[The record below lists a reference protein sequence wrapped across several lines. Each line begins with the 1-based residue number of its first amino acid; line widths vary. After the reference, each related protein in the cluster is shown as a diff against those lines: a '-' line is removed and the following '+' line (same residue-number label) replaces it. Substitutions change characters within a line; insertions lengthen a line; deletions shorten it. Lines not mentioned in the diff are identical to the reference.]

1 MDNKEFF
8 IYLLLMA
15 GSTYLIRAVP
25 FALIKR
31 KIKSPFINSFLYYIP
46 FTVLTVMTFPAAF
59 YGDYSTLGAALGI
72 VTAIILAVKNYSLT
86 VAALASSLVVFI
98 TDLILKYLIK

>member
-25 FALIKR
+25 FAVIKR
-31 KIKSPFINSFLYYIP
+31 KIENPFINSFLYYIP
-46 FTVLTVMTFPAAF
+46 FTVLTVMTVPGAL
-59 YGDYSTLGAALGI
+59 YGDYSMIAAVPGLI
-72 VTAIILAVKNYSLT
+72 VAVILAVKNVGLT
-86 VAALASSLVVFI
+86 GAALACCGVTLI
-98 TDLILKYLIK
+98 TDFILTMI

>member
-25 FALIKR
+25 FAVIKR
-31 KIKSPFINSFLYYIP
+31 KIENPFINSFLYYIP
-46 FTVLTVMTFPAAF
+46 FTVLTVMTVPAAL
-59 YGDYSTLGAALGI
+59 YGDYSMIAAALGLI
-72 VTAIILAVKNYSLT
+72 AAIILAVKNVGLT
-86 VAALASSLVVFI
+86 GAALTCCGVVFV
-98 TDLILKYLIK
+98 TDLILSMI

>member
-31 KIKSPFINSFLYYIP
+31 KIKNPFINSFLYYIP
-46 FTVLTVMTFPAAF
+46 FTVLTVMTIPAAF

-72 VTAIILAVKNYSLT
+72 VTAIILAFKNYSLT

>member
-1 MDNKEFF
+1 MNNIPFWL
-8 IYLLLMA
+8 YLLTMA
-15 GSTYLIRAVP
+15 GVTYLIRMLPLV
-25 FALIKR
+25 LIKR
-31 KIKSPFINSFLYYIP
+31 RIQNRFVLSFLYYIP

-86 VAALASSLVVFI
+86 VAALSSSLVVFI